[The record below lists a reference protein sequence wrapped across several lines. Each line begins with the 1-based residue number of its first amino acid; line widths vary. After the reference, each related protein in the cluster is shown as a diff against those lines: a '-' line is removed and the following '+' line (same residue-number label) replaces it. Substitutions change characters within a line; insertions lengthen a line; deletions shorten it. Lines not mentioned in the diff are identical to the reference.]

1 MHRSPLKP
9 ATAASSVRS
18 CASSTTICSIPSNR
32 SSFSSSWTFCHAA
45 VAAARC
51 GAMSASALAPIAA
64 AADNVQMLPHT
75 LVRLDD
81 PSVRALVEAEALG
94 IGTPGPGGMFRSWR
108 ADGRRDVP
116 TRDRQRHRM
125 LGGGHP
131 RGPTTTE
138 KRDAPTPATGT
149 VSSLYEQNTMS
160 RSPSGRVTSGTPRQ
174 EVRFRI
180 RWSLGG
186 GNRET
191 EIRFL
196 ETLES
201 RCSGTIPLRRV
212 LWAGRT

>member
-1 MHRSPLKP
+1 M
-9 ATAASSVRS
+9 RS
-18 CASSTTICSIPSNR
+18 CPSSTTICSIPSNR

-81 PSVRALVEAEALG
+81 PSVRALVGAEALG
-94 IGTPGPGGMFRSWR
+94 IGTPGPGGGCSGPGGPMVDGMCRLATVSGIGCWAEATREDLRPRRR
-108 ADGRRDVP
+108 ATRRPRRLAQFLRCTSRTRCRGRRA
-116 TRDRQRHRM
+116 
-125 LGGGHP
+125 GGLQVAL
-131 RGPTTTE
+131 RGR
-138 KRDAPTPATGT
+138 KC
-149 VSSLYEQNTMS
+149 VSVSAG
-160 RSPSGRVTSGTPRQ
+160 P
-174 EVRFRI
+174 
-180 RWSLGG
+180 WGG